1 MKINLIL
8 YISYLAGLRRRRRQA
23 ATAQRQ
29 HVVAKNR
36 AVRPAK
42 IPTII
47 GVQSAGEFLDCIGFG
62 V

>member
-1 MKINLIL
+1 MKINLIF
-8 YISYLAGLRRRRRQA
+8 YISYLAGLSIRLRQA

-29 HVVAKNR
+29 NVVAKNR

-47 GVQSAGEFLDCIGFG
+47 GVQRAGEFVDFIGFG